1 MDSEVKSAGGL
12 RILFALA
19 AAVVVIAGMR
29 EAQQLL
35 VPFVLAAFI
44 AVIFVPPIFWLQRRG
59 VPMGLA
65 IVLMVVAM
73 LTIDVALAALIGSS
87 VNDFTLALPGYQTR
101 LQAEAGKVFAWLS
114 SLGIHIPKKLLIEQ
128 IDPGAAMRLVAN
140 MLSGLGGLLTNAF
153 LIGLTVIFMLLEAS
167 TFPDKLRSAFGDMT
181 RSIGRF
187 ATFSDSLLRYVII
200 KTLMSLATGITVA
213 LMLWLLGVD
222 FPLLW
227 GLLAFLLNYVP
238 NIGSIIAAV
247 PAILIALVQL
257 GSFRTLIVGLGYLLI
272 NTLYGNVIETRVM
285 GKGLGL
291 STLVVFLSLVFWGWL
306 WGPVGM
312 LLSVPLTMTL
322 KIAMESS
329 EDTRWLAI
337 LLGPESSVAPAEEKR
352 G

>member
-1 MDSEVKSAGGL
+1 MKSSGGL
-12 RILFALA
+12 RVLFALA
-19 AAVVVIAGMR
+19 AAVIVVAGMR

-35 VPFVLAAFI
+35 VPFVLSAFI

-59 VPMGLA
+59 VPIGIA
-65 IVLMVVAM
+65 IGLMVMA
-73 LTIDVALAALIGSS
+73 LLALDVLLAALLGSS
-87 VNDFTLALPGYQTR
+87 INDFRAALPGYQLR
-101 LQAEAGKVFAWLS
+101 LQDEAGRVVSWLA
-114 SLGIHIPKKLLIEQ
+114 SLGIHIPKQMVVEQ
-128 IDPGAAMRLVAN
+128 INPGAAMRLVAN

-153 LIGLTVIFMLLEAS
+153 LIGLTVIFMLLEAAS
-167 TFPDKLRSAFGDMT
+167 FPDKLRSAFGDVTHSM
-181 RSIGRF
+181 GRF
-187 ATFSDSLLRYVII
+187 AVFSDSLLRYVLI
-200 KTLMSLATGITVA
+200 KTLMSLATGGTVG
-213 LMLWLLGVD
+213 LMLWALGVD

-257 GSFRTLIVGLGYLLI
+257 GSFRALIVGVGYLLI
-272 NTLYGNVIETRVM
+272 NTLYGNVVETRVM

-322 KIAMESS
+322 KIAMESN
-329 EDTRWLAI
+329 EGTRWLAI
-337 LLGPESSVAPAEEKR
+337 LLGPEPAADGQSREA
-352 G
+352 